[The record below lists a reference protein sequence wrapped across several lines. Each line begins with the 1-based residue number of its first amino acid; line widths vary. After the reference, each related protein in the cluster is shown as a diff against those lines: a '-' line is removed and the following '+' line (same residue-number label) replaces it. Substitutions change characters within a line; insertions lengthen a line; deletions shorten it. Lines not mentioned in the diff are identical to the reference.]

1 MFPEPNIII
10 IADDDTDD
18 SLFLLQVLL
27 SLPQEL
33 IVIAVPN
40 GEKLIGVLERVSP
53 QFIFLDIN
61 MPKKNGLDTLKQI
74 RLNKD
79 LKQPR
84 VIMCSTSS
92 SPVEIKLS
100 QELGADMY
108 ITKPNSLNQLQ
119 KVVEN
124 IFETDWTAK
133 TKARPT
139 GELEY
144 SRFEVAV

>member
-74 RLNKD
+74 RLNKE

-119 KVVEN
+119 KIVEN
-124 IFETDWTAK
+124 IFEMDWTAK

-139 GELEY
+139 GELVY
-144 SRFEVAV
+144 SRCEVAV

>member
-124 IFETDWTAK
+124 IFETDWTVK
-133 TKARPT
+133 GKARST
-139 GELEY
+139 AELEY
-144 SRFEVAV
+144 SRCEVAV

>member
-1 MFPEPNIII
+1 MCSDPNIVIV
-10 IADDDTDD
+10 ADDDTDD

-40 GEKLIGVLERVSP
+40 GEKLISVLEGVSP

-74 RLNKD
+74 RLNKK
-79 LKQPR
+79 LMQPR

-108 ITKPNSLNQLQ
+108 LTKPNSINQLQ
-119 KVVEN
+119 KVIEN

-133 TKARPT
+133 VKASPT
-139 GELEY
+139 VELEY
-144 SRFEVAV
+144 SRCEEAV

>member
-61 MPKKNGLDTLKQI
+61 MPGVSGFEILSFISREPRLSKVPVFVVTSDDQPETIQHAISGGARAVLIKPASVDVLEAALKKEKI
-74 RLNKD
+74 
-79 LKQPR
+79 
-84 VIMCSTSS
+84 I
-92 SPVEIKLS
+92 
-100 QELGADMY
+100 
-108 ITKPNSLNQLQ
+108 
-119 KVVEN
+119 
-124 IFETDWTAK
+124 
-133 TKARPT
+133 
-139 GELEY
+139 
-144 SRFEVAV
+144 

>member
-1 MFPEPNIII
+1 MCSEPNIVIV
-10 IADDDTDD
+10 ADDDTDD

-27 SLPQEL
+27 SLPQQL
-33 IVIAVPN
+33 IVISVPN
-40 GEKLIGVLERVSP
+40 GEKLLSVLKSFCP

-74 RLNKD
+74 RLNKE
-79 LKQPR
+79 LMQPR

-100 QELGADMY
+100 QELGADMF
-108 ITKPNSLNQLQ
+108 ITKPSNINQLQ
-119 KVVEN
+119 KVISN

-133 TKARPT
+133 AKVRPSE
-139 GELEY
+139 ELDY
-144 SRFEVAV
+144 SRRDVAV